1 MKINR
6 RMIMYIFY
14 ALFGV
19 ALVVMGCVEMVDEFW
34 SGIGG
39 GLAGVGVVRLI
50 WTYRYNNNEN
60 YREKVDVATTDER
73 NRFIRNKAW
82 AWAGY
87 LFILLVGSSVI
98 VLKLMGQDL
107 LSLAASYAVCL
118 MLVLYWGSYM
128 ILRRKY

>member
-1 MKINR
+1 MNINR

-19 ALVVMGCVEMVDEFW
+19 ALVVMGCAEMVDEFW

-50 WTYRYNNNEN
+50 WTYRYNNNES
-60 YREKVDVATTDER
+60 YREKVDVATADER

-107 LSLAASYAVCL
+107 LSMAASYAVCL
-118 MLVLYWGSYM
+118 MLVLYWGSYL

>member
-6 RMIMYIFY
+6 RIIMYIFY

-39 GLAGVGVVRLI
+39 GLAAVGVVRLI
-50 WTYRYNNNEN
+50 WTYRYNNNES
-60 YREKVDVATTDER
+60 YREKVDVATADER

-118 MLVLYWGSYM
+118 MLVLYWGSYL
-128 ILRRKY
+128 ILRKKY